1 MIKEIHVIIYDT
13 KVKKHIIY
21 DDYCADED
29 EAILRA
35 ENNMMYEGW
44 YPLDYVNEFIKIFA
58 CEA

>member
-13 KVKKHIIY
+13 KLKKHIIY
-21 DDYCADED
+21 NDYCADED

-35 ENNMMYEGW
+35 EDNMLYEG
-44 YPLDYVNEFIKIFA
+44 YTFKYVNEFIKIFA

>member
-1 MIKEIHVIIYDT
+1 MIKEMHVMIYD
-13 KVKKHIIY
+13 KKLKKHTVY
-21 DDYCADED
+21 NDYCTDED

-35 ENNMMYEGW
+35 EDYMLYDVG